1 MATRHAPTLAVSPS
15 VAPVTPVSAS
25 TMNSGRSRPVGARQR
40 QGPLVIANPDDSDNE
55 DEPSPTH
62 VSPLRVSP
70 VRPSAAGGA
79 STSSV
84 SSNLGRN
91 CTPVTDPIP
100 ILVPNGASTPSGS
113 LPSPGNAYP
122 TTTLIPNGHSPAP
135 SSGSPNATRQI
146 ALPQPPYSSPPL
158 LSGGGEPQRGIP
170 PPPPPQPERH
180 RMMVGRRAQSSPTD
194 QTSTLSVYM
203 DLRRPSGFEGPTP
216 TSPGRALPTIPTYP
230 IRSQTVPSPT
240 YSSANADHPPPY
252 DPSPPV
258 STPSIVSP
266 PVMRSAAS
274 NSSSSLHSMDGN
286 RIGSPDDSRLGSTGG
301 NRQRSGS
308 VQRAL
313 LQATTNNEQF
323 VVVDIT
329 GIHTSEG
336 IRERLF
342 SKLHFRDEDYQLL
355 SIFLTDI
362 GEQPNRNALTNQDL
376 LRLCQQHGNANGT
389 LKFLVVPDNIPST
402 STMIGALPDHNTRHP
417 ILYPIVTDITV
428 PPYSVAGHRSN
439 SSSMSGPSEPMD
451 RGTGS
456 RTSITSVD
464 DANMVRTRGTLGSS
478 SSHSPPMTDPVSTSA
493 AHHPLMVPPLHH
505 GSRSLSSPN
514 VHIIDPLADDD
525 EGTYRPV
532 PAATPAAR
540 SSRAGTSSSYSA
552 GPSDADTQAI
562 ATLAGIT
569 DDMDAATKATVLMLY
584 MQDQEAEQQAR
595 AQRLAREEAD
605 ERLAMQEQ
613 ESEREVWQLLQ
624 LHQQQEQQL
633 HQQQE
638 QQQQL
643 VQQQAQAASQQQQEQ
658 QQQLAQQQAQAASQ
672 QANSDASHDREAQFY
687 HDRAQRREA
696 FTNAGGANDSWPHV
710 SELDHSAPSNG
721 RRQSEQTRP
730 TQAPHSTPI
739 RTNTAPSPMLGN
751 DLSSN
756 KYPRPPN
763 YGATHT
769 QDRQHEL
776 RRHMG
781 PAGRRVSRPQPSYIS
796 TQQGPASMPARTG
809 SGHSGM
815 PLTPITAEPSAY
827 HDGRYSERDAAYGGI
842 LSFPSPQPNPAWSV
856 PAPTVSP
863 SRDLPH
869 LAQFGRS
876 TAQFQHSEH
885 YRGRTGSD
893 SRIDNRHVRDNMYP
907 NPRNDRKLPLP
918 PRRDTIDSPSD
929 AVSVNG
935 TNISESTIIAPS
947 QGDSTYMAANADW
960 RRIHDI
966 IDGQGAVADPR
977 GLLPNGTQVG
987 GNDATLFITPPA
999 RPPDLVGMTRR
1010 TSGGRQLT
1018 ITNADA
1024 SSDSESDTGSI
1035 QRVQGA
1041 RAPENDWH
1049 VRPEPESLYEHL
1061 QEFFPQI
1068 DIDAPFVDPAGLS
1081 TPSTPSSDSPR
1092 NTSEAQR
1099 PPPPQHP
1106 ARQLTASTTQNAK
1119 VDEVHRNP
1127 VRGAV
1132 QAGFQAVTNA
1142 AAAAFNKSEY
1152 RRSIRNVADL
1162 RRRSMQKHKVDACP
1176 VDQGNQVVGGGA
1188 VGVRR
1193 SSSMWGHRVVEVTQ
1207 SQIPPSIP
1215 ESPCSDGR
1223 PVTLNWVRGRMIGK
1237 GSYGRVYLALN
1248 ATTGDMMAVK
1258 QVEQASPD
1266 DGTVDL
1272 RQKTVIA
1279 ALQGEITLLKDLY
1292 HTNIVAYL
1300 GFETS
1305 PEYVSIFLEYVPGGT
1320 IASIYRTPNQGRFE
1334 EQLVQFFTSQILE
1347 GLAYL
1352 HNLGIWHRDLKGD
1365 NILVDA
1371 NGVCKISD
1379 FGISRRTENVYD
1391 SYDNGTMM
1399 KGSIFWMAPEVLHS
1413 QGEHTGSRKEPEGE
1427 RTDNDKEP
1435 EGERTYSGKVDI
1447 WSLGCVVLE
1456 MFTGARPWSE
1466 VQEQMQVIVKL
1477 LQRCTPSIPSDV
1489 RLSAQALKFLFECC
1503 LVIDPNDRP
1512 TAVELLEHEFVTD
1525 LDPTWTF
1532 HESRIGKAVARRL
1545 DKARAE
1551 TSMNSTS
1558 GNSGLG

>member
-1 MATRHAPTLAVSPS
+1 MATRHAPTLAVSQS
-15 VAPVTPVSAS
+15 VALVTPVSAS
-25 TMNSGRSRPVGARQR
+25 TMTSGRSRPVGARQR

-79 STSSV
+79 SKSSD
-84 SSNLGRN
+84 SSNLDRN
-91 CTPVTDPIP
+91 CTPVTEPVPIV
-100 ILVPNGASTPSGS
+100 VPNAASTSSGS

-158 LSGGGEPQRGIP
+158 LSGGGEPHRGIP

-203 DLRRPSGFEGPTP
+203 DPRRPSGFEGPTP

-240 YSSANADHPPPY
+240 YTSANADHPPPY

-266 PVMRSAAS
+266 PVTRSTAS

-286 RIGSPDDSRLGSTGG
+286 RVGSPDDSRLGSTGG

-308 VQRAL
+308 VQRAR

-342 SKLHFRDEDYQLL
+342 SKLHFREEDYQLL
-355 SIFLTDI
+355 SIFQTDI

-376 LRLCQQHGNANGT
+376 LQLCQQHGNANGT

-402 STMIGALPDHNTRHP
+402 RTMVGALPDHNTRHP
-417 ILYPIVTDITV
+417 VLYPIVTDITV

-493 AHHPLMVPPLHH
+493 AHHPLIVPPLHH

-514 VHIIDPLADDD
+514 VHTIDPLADDD

-540 SSRAGTSSSYSA
+540 SSRAGPSSSYSA

-584 MQDQEAEQQAR
+584 LQDQEAEQQAR

-613 ESEREVWQLLQ
+613 ESEPP
-624 LHQQQEQQL
+624 
-633 HQQQE
+633 
-638 QQQQL
+638 
-643 VQQQAQAASQQQQEQ
+643 S
-658 QQQLAQQQAQAASQ
+658 
-672 QANSDASHDREAQFY
+672 Y
-687 HDRAQRREA
+687 H
-696 FTNAGGANDSWPHV
+696 
-710 SELDHSAPSNG
+710 
-721 RRQSEQTRP
+721 RRQSELTRP
-730 TQAPHSTPI
+730 TQAPHATPI

-756 KYPRPPN
+756 KYPRP
-763 YGATHT
+763 
-769 QDRQHEL
+769 L

-781 PAGRRVSRPQPSYIS
+781 PVIRRGSRPQPPYIS
-796 TQQGPASMPARTG
+796 TKQGPASMPAGTG

-827 HDGRYSERDAAYGGI
+827 HGGRFSDPDAAYRGI
-842 LSFPSPQPNPAWSV
+842 LSFPSPQPNTAWSV

-863 SRDLPH
+863 SRDPPH
-869 LAQFGRS
+869 LTQFGGRS
-876 TAQFQHSEH
+876 TAQFQHFEN

-907 NPRNDRKLPLP
+907 NPRNDRTLPLR
-918 PRRDTIDSPSD
+918 PRHGTIDSPSD
-929 AVSVNG
+929 VVSGNG
-935 TNISESTIIAPS
+935 TNTSESTIIAPS
-947 QGDSTYMAANADW
+947 QGDSTYMAVNHDL
-960 RRIHDI
+960 RQFHDI
-966 IDGQGAVADPR
+966 IDGQGAIADPQ
-977 GLLPNGTQVG
+977 GLLPSSTQVG
-987 GNDATLFITPPA
+987 SNEATLFFTPPA
-999 RPPDLVGMTRR
+999 KPTDLAGMNRR
-1010 TSGGRQLT
+1010 TSGDRQLT

-1081 TPSTPSSDSPR
+1081 MPSTPSSDSPR
-1092 NTSEAQR
+1092 NTSETQR

-1132 QAGFQAVTNA
+1132 HAGFQAVTNA
-1142 AAAAFNKSEY
+1142 AAAAFNKSEH

-1176 VDQGNQVVGGGA
+1176 VDQGNQVVAEGA

-1266 DGTVDL
+1266 DGTVDS

-1279 ALQGEITLLKDLY
+1279 ALQKEITLLKDLY
-1292 HTNIVAYL
+1292 HTNIVTYL

-1305 PEYVSIFLEYVPGGT
+1305 LEYVSIFLEYVPGGT

-1334 EQLVQFFTSQILE
+1334 EQLVQFFTSQILQ

-1352 HNLGIWHRDLKGD
+1352 HNRGIWHRDLKGD

-1379 FGISRRTENVYD
+1379 FGISRQTANVYD

-1413 QGEHTGSRKEPEGE
+1413 QGERTGSRKDPEGE
-1427 RTDNDKEP
+1427 RTGSRKVP

-1466 VQEQMQVIVKL
+1466 VQEQMQVILKL
-1477 LQRCTPSIPSDV
+1477 FHQCRPSIPSDV
-1489 RLSAQALKFLFECC
+1489 RFSAQALKFLFECC
-1503 LVIDPNDRP
+1503 LVIDPNARP

-1551 TSMNSTS
+1551 TSMNNTS
-1558 GNSGLG
+1558 GNSGMG